1 MTARTCLTGAQAREL
16 RMSSLLL
23 ASASGEPTTAAGIVE
38 WFGAMQAQDEGSV
51 LWSLGLRL
59 PGSSLASL
67 QGQFDEHAVLRTW
80 PMRGTIHLVPA
91 RDAHWMLDLMA
102 GRVLAGSK
110 TRRLQLEL
118 SDEMAERGVQVLA
131 AALSGGGCLTRAQ
144 CLATLVESGIPVDG
158 QRGYHLLAYASQR
171 GVIAMR
177 PRAEGMQAFVLLD
190 EWVPEP
196 VRLDRQEALATMAR
210 RYFRSHGPASLK
222 DFVGWTGLTTT
233 DARQGIAEA
242 GQALAGVEVDGQRMW
257 VAADAWDRA
266 RPTAPGDDHVLALPG
281 FDEYLLGFKGRELMI
296 EPGHLQAIVPGSNG
310 VFRPTFVRGG
320 QVIGTWTRR
329 LGKAKAV
336 IDARPLLRM
345 GRSDRRAVEQSLEPF
360 GAFHG
365 LPVEVRW
372 PD

>member
-1 MTARTCLTGAQAREL
+1 MTARMALTASQAREL

-23 ASASGEPTTAAGIVE
+23 DSSSGGPSTVAGIVE

-59 PGSSLASL
+59 PGSSPASL
-67 QGQFDEHAVLRTW
+67 QRQFEEHAVVRTW

-102 GRVLAGSK
+102 GGVLAGSR

-118 SDEMAERGVQVLA
+118 SDETAERGAEVLA
-131 AALSGGGCLTRAQ
+131 AALSGGRGLTRAQ

-158 QRGYHLLAYASQR
+158 QRGYHLLGYASQR
-171 GVIAMR
+171 GVTAMT
-177 PRAEGMQAFVLLD
+177 PRVDGVQVFVLLD

-196 VRLDRQEALATMAR
+196 VRLDRQEALATIAR

-242 GQALAGVEVDGQRMW
+242 GQTLAEMEVDGQLMW
-257 VAADAWDRA
+257 AAADALDRGD
-266 RPTAPGDDHVLALPG
+266 PAPGDDHVLALPG
-281 FDEYLLGFKGRELMI
+281 FDEYLLGYKGRELMI

-310 VFRPTFVRGG
+310 MFRPTFVRGG
-320 QVIGTWTRR
+320 QVIGTWTRK

-336 IDARPLLRM
+336 VDARPLRRM
-345 GRSDRRAVEQSLEPF
+345 GTSDRRAVEQSLEPF

-365 LPVEVRW
+365 VPVEVRW